1 MPIKRILK
9 ERMVFDPK
17 NIRSVNAKFDPSKT
31 DSSNL
36 LSSILTGGVGLSVL
50 NSEKEEQ

>member
-1 MPIKRILK
+1 MHWKP
-9 ERMVFDPK
+9 E

-50 NSEKEEQ
+50 NSEKAEQ